1 MPPLDHRLDAFDLK
15 DARGAAV
22 TLDELVQ
29 PGPVVLAA
37 VEGGGS
43 PDPRLAM
50 LRELGRGASEL
61 GSRLVV
67 VSDGDC
73 PAGRQLEA
81 AGIAGWRRDAGN
93 AFRSLGLTERK
104 LGRTRRR
111 SGVFVVDGDRVL
123 RFAFA
128 ARQPEE
134 WIPASVVLSR
144 LRRLAAAAAPGPAG
158 AACEQPPSEA
168 PVEEPPLTPAEA
180 EMDSLVRE
188 VGQRLGMS
196 ADELSELA
204 TAGRFRDLGMA
215 MVPNSIVT
223 KDGPLTADEWE
234 VIRQHPVRSAEMLGS
249 GATLDRVREVIRASH
264 EHLDGSGYP
273 RGLRGDEVP
282 MGSRILLAVES
293 YLAMTQE
300 RPYRELLGLADAAS
314 ELRSCAG
321 RLYDP
326 AVVDALLAALAERG
340 TGEAAA

>member
-15 DARGAAV
+15 DAHGAAV
-22 TLDELVQ
+22 TLDELVLS
-29 PGPVVLAA
+29 GPVVLAA

-81 AGIAGWRRDAGN
+81 AGIAGWRRDAGS
-93 AFRSLGLTERK
+93 AFRSLGLSERK
-104 LGRTRRR
+104 RGRTRRR

-128 ARQPEE
+128 ASAPEE

-144 LRRLAAAAAPGPAG
+144 LRRLAAAAAPRPV
-158 AACEQPPSEA
+158 AAASQQAVAEP
-168 PVEEPPLTPAEA
+168 PVEEPPLTPAET
-180 EMDSLVRE
+180 EMDALVRA
-188 VGQRLGMS
+188 VGQRLGMGP
-196 ADELSELA
+196 DELSELA
-204 TAGRFRDLGMA
+204 TASRFRDLGMA

-234 VIRQHPVRSAEMLGS
+234 VIRQHPTRSAEMLGS
-249 GATLDRVREVIRASH
+249 GATLDRAREAIRASH

-300 RPYRELLGLADAAS
+300 RPYRELLGLADARS

-326 AVVDALLAALAERG
+326 VVVDALLAELAERDAD
-340 TGEAAA
+340 AA

>member
-22 TLDELVQ
+22 TLDELLSS
-29 PGPVVLAA
+29 GPVVLAA

-61 GSRLVV
+61 GSRLLV

-93 AFRSLGLTERK
+93 AFRSLGLSERK

-111 SGVFVVDGDRVL
+111 SGVFVVDEDRVL

-128 ARQPEE
+128 ASAPEE
-134 WIPASVVLSR
+134 WIPASMVLSR
-144 LRRLAAAAAPGPAG
+144 LRRLAAAAAPGPVVLASH
-158 AACEQPPSEA
+158 EPLEA
-168 PVEEPPLTPAEA
+168 PADEPPLTPAEA
-180 EMDSLVRE
+180 EMDALVRA
-188 VGQRLGMS
+188 VGQRLGMGP
-196 ADELSELA
+196 DELSELA
-204 TAGRFRDLGMA
+204 TATRFRDLGMA

-223 KDGPLTADEWE
+223 KDGPLTAEEWE
-234 VIRQHPVRSAEMLGS
+234 VIRQHPMRSAEMLGS
-249 GATLDRVREVIRASH
+249 GAALDRVREVVRASH

-273 RGLRGDEVP
+273 RGLRGDDVP

-300 RPYRELLGLADAAS
+300 RPYRELLGLADARS

-326 AVVDALLAALAERG
+326 VVIDALLAVLAERDAD
-340 TGEAAA
+340 AA